1 MVTSA
6 TMPEQRNLNP
16 RGQRKTRVRTP
27 TVIQMEAVECGAAAL
42 AIVLGYYGKFV
53 PLEELR
59 VACGVSRDGSRA
71 SNVVKA
77 ARKLGLE
84 AKGYKREPEEL
95 RSLPLPFIVFWNFNH
110 FVVVEGFGEGRVFLS
125 DPADGRR
132 SVSAEEFDQ
141 SFTGVVLIFEKSPA
155 FQKGGERLSPL
166 KALISRLPGSRL
178 SLLYVVLATLGLTV
192 PNLVIPIFSKIF
204 VDNFLIAGLHSWLQ
218 PLLLAMALAAI
229 LKGVLTWVQQH
240 ALTRFETKLSIG
252 SSARFFWHVLRLP
265 VEFFGQRYGG
275 EISSRVQ
282 INDNVARLMSGDVA
296 TNLVNVLLI
305 GFYAALMFQYDV
317 RLTLIGIAVAIINL
331 ATLRLVSR
339 QRVDRNRKLLQEQGK
354 LVGISMGGLL
364 TIETLK
370 ATGSESDFFARWS
383 GQQAKVVNAQ
393 QESAVSSGMLSAV
406 PSLLAALNSALILG
420 LGARRIMDGF
430 LSMGMLVA
438 FQSLMASFIT
448 PVGQLVDL
456 GGKMQVIEGD
466 LNRLDDVLKYPEERQ
481 TYSLEGNSAERL
493 EGYVELRNVTFGYS
507 QLEPPLIRDFS
518 VKVKPGQRVAIVG
531 ASGSGKSTVAKLVA
545 GLYAP
550 WSGEIL
556 FDGKPRDQ
564 IPRQVLNNS
573 IAFVD
578 QDITLFEGT
587 IREEITLWDSTVEH
601 QAIIQAAKDA
611 CIHADITERPGAYDY
626 TVEEDGR
633 NFSGG
638 QRQRLEIARALVGNP
653 RILIADEA
661 TAALDAVTEVR
672 IDDHLRRRGC
682 TCLIV
687 AHRLSTVR
695 DCDEIVVLQRGEV
708 VERGTHEQ
716 MIRTPGPYRALIEA
730 T

>member
-1 MVTSA
+1 
-6 TMPEQRNLNP
+6 
-16 RGQRKTRVRTP
+16 
-27 TVIQMEAVECGAAAL
+27 
-42 AIVLGYYGKFV
+42 
-53 PLEELR
+53 
-59 VACGVSRDGSRA
+59 
-71 SNVVKA
+71 
-77 ARKLGLE
+77 
-84 AKGYKREPEEL
+84 
-95 RSLPLPFIVFWNFNH
+95 
-110 FVVVEGFGEGRVFLS
+110 
-125 DPADGRR
+125 
-132 SVSAEEFDQ
+132 
-141 SFTGVVLIFEKSPA
+141 
-155 FQKGGERLSPL
+155 
-166 KALISRLPGSRL
+166 
-178 SLLYVVLATLGLTV
+178 
-192 PNLVIPIFSKIF
+192 
-204 VDNFLIAGLHSWLQ
+204 
-218 PLLLAMALAAI
+218 
-229 LKGVLTWVQQH
+229 
-240 ALTRFETKLSIG
+240 
-252 SSARFFWHVLRLP
+252 
-265 VEFFGQRYGG
+265 
-275 EISSRVQ
+275 
-282 INDNVARLMSGDVA
+282 
-296 TNLVNVLLI
+296 
-305 GFYAALMFQYDV
+305 
-317 RLTLIGIAVAIINL
+317 
-331 ATLRLVSR
+331 
-339 QRVDRNRKLLQEQGK
+339 
-354 LVGISMGGLL
+354 
-364 TIETLK
+364 
-370 ATGSESDFFARWS
+370 
-383 GQQAKVVNAQ
+383 
-393 QESAVSSGMLSAV
+393 
-406 PSLLAALNSALILG
+406 
-420 LGARRIMDGF
+420 
-430 LSMGMLVA
+430 
-438 FQSLMASFIT
+438 
-448 PVGQLVDL
+448 
-456 GGKMQVIEGD
+456 
-466 LNRLDDVLKYPEERQ
+466 
-481 TYSLEGNSAERL
+481 
-493 EGYVELRNVTFGYS
+493 VTFGYS

>member
-1 MVTSA
+1 
-6 TMPEQRNLNP
+6 
-16 RGQRKTRVRTP
+16 
-27 TVIQMEAVECGAAAL
+27 
-42 AIVLGYYGKFV
+42 
-53 PLEELR
+53 
-59 VACGVSRDGSRA
+59 
-71 SNVVKA
+71 
-77 ARKLGLE
+77 
-84 AKGYKREPEEL
+84 
-95 RSLPLPFIVFWNFNH
+95 
-110 FVVVEGFGEGRVFLS
+110 
-125 DPADGRR
+125 
-132 SVSAEEFDQ
+132 
-141 SFTGVVLIFEKSPA
+141 
-155 FQKGGERLSPL
+155 
-166 KALISRLPGSRL
+166 
-178 SLLYVVLATLGLTV
+178 
-192 PNLVIPIFSKIF
+192 
-204 VDNFLIAGLHSWLQ
+204 
-218 PLLLAMALAAI
+218 
-229 LKGVLTWVQQH
+229 
-240 ALTRFETKLSIG
+240 
-252 SSARFFWHVLRLP
+252 
-265 VEFFGQRYGG
+265 
-275 EISSRVQ
+275 
-282 INDNVARLMSGDVA
+282 
-296 TNLVNVLLI
+296 
-305 GFYAALMFQYDV
+305 
-317 RLTLIGIAVAIINL
+317 
-331 ATLRLVSR
+331 
-339 QRVDRNRKLLQEQGK
+339 
-354 LVGISMGGLL
+354 
-364 TIETLK
+364 
-370 ATGSESDFFARWS
+370 
-383 GQQAKVVNAQ
+383 
-393 QESAVSSGMLSAV
+393 MLSAV

-626 TVEEDGR
+626 AVEEDGR

>member
-1 MVTSA
+1 
-6 TMPEQRNLNP
+6 
-16 RGQRKTRVRTP
+16 
-27 TVIQMEAVECGAAAL
+27 
-42 AIVLGYYGKFV
+42 
-53 PLEELR
+53 
-59 VACGVSRDGSRA
+59 
-71 SNVVKA
+71 
-77 ARKLGLE
+77 
-84 AKGYKREPEEL
+84 
-95 RSLPLPFIVFWNFNH
+95 
-110 FVVVEGFGEGRVFLS
+110 
-125 DPADGRR
+125 
-132 SVSAEEFDQ
+132 
-141 SFTGVVLIFEKSPA
+141 
-155 FQKGGERLSPL
+155 
-166 KALISRLPGSRL
+166 
-178 SLLYVVLATLGLTV
+178 
-192 PNLVIPIFSKIF
+192 VIPIFSKIF

-229 LKGVLTWVQQH
+229 LKGVLTLVQQH